1 MVKAGP
7 RGSDGASTKP
17 PPYAE
22 LRPNCDGISIN
33 GASVLQPST
42 TRHDAQPSVQEPSLR
57 NDADYECS
65 GQESR
70 RSPVRPISND
80 PDPKRDIGWE
90 AAAPSQP
97 CPAEEQ
103 PSQ

>member
-1 MVKAGP
+1 MAKLQASASSQCRVTPEASAGRSLTLP
-7 RGSDGASTKP
+7 G
-17 PPYAE
+17 
-22 LRPNCDGISIN
+22 LRPNCDGISPN

-42 TRHDAQPSVQEPSLR
+42 TRRDAQPSVREPSLR
-57 NDADYECS
+57 NDANYECS

-70 RSPVRPISND
+70 HSPVRPISND

-97 CPAEEQ
+97 
-103 PSQ
+103 

>member
-1 MVKAGP
+1 M
-7 RGSDGASTKP
+7 DGAS
-17 PPYAE
+17 PYPG
-22 LRPNCDGISIN
+22 LRPNCDGISPN

-42 TRHDAQPSVQEPSLR
+42 TRRDAQPSVQEPSLR

-80 PDPKRDIGWE
+80 PDPKRDMGWE
-90 AAAPSQP
+90 VAVPSQP
-97 CPAEEQ
+97 
-103 PSQ
+103 